1 MEEQQRDLRQ
11 LVMKR
16 AADRTVAGS
25 GVASPAPR
33 GEPLIQQVPKTR
45 PPCNQAGQFDVV
57 LMFQLMNIYKKIS
70 WLGTL
75 LPSGIHLLPVLPP
88 LSTPTSC
95 HCQASLCNRAPN
107 PSPPSISC
115 HISPPQ
121 MRSRTFPRLRL
132 RDCNFPGSLI

>member
-75 LPSGIHLLPVLPP
+75 LPSGIHLLPVLPRPSIHTYLLP
-88 LSTPTSC
+88 LSSELV
-95 HCQASLCNRAPN
+95 Q
-107 PSPPSISC
+107 PSPEPITTLHLLS
-115 HISPPQ
+115 HIAAS
-121 MRSRTFPRLRL
+121 
-132 RDCNFPGSLI
+132 NEI